1 MLCSQLEQSV
11 GTSRG
16 ILIEPTATAAATA
29 TEIKAAQYDTF
40 CLIDDIR
47 TALENLINHLAY
59 AYDVLAEAFG
69 ATPAGGTRQCG
80 VVFDWDLLAQEST
93 SETFNQL
100 SELES
105 RCLISGAR
113 LVSWVTGDSIEDA
126 QKEIDKVKADSP
138 KVQQLIGGDG
148 SNEEG

>member
-11 GTSRG
+11 GG

-47 TALENLINHLAY
+47 TALENLINHLAN

-105 RCLISGAR
+105 RCLTSGAR